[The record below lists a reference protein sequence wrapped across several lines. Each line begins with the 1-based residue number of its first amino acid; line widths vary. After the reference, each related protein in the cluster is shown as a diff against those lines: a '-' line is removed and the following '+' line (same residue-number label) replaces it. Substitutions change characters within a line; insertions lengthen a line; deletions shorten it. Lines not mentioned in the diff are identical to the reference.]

1 MEKRMSKFDSTGA
14 MIEFADEPGGS
25 TPRFAMHVNQS
36 RPAFWRRVWF
46 LISAVPRYLIS
57 GSVEVP

>member
-1 MEKRMSKFDSTGA
+1 MSDIKVETGY
-14 MIEFADEPGGS
+14 MSEPVDGTVTGS
-25 TPRFAMHVNQS
+25 LAIQSHVS
-36 RPAFWRRVWF
+36 FWRRLWF

>member
-1 MEKRMSKFDSTGA
+1 MSKFDATGA
-14 MIEFADEPGGS
+14 MIEFADESG

-36 RPAFWRRVWF
+36 RPAFWRRLWF